1 MRRGALLVLLAA
13 CDSASN
19 PHAEPPP
26 DPDATTGGANVVTFA
41 VDSVVLGDGTG
52 DAGWQMLGYDLDDVV
67 TQADGGA
74 ACDLAPGEP
83 ATNTYDG
90 VQGRD
95 DAFGAIVLP
104 ILTSALGLAHPSDD
118 ETQAAKSGKW
128 TMQLRVTGLDGTP
141 KQTASGLGAELFAS
155 DAIDGGAPAFDPST
169 NWPVSGDSVDGGD
182 VSGAYAVFTDAYV
195 TGGTFV
201 AGARGGVMVPLHL
214 AIPVLGGAATLRLR
228 VHSALVT
235 FDVASGDEIQNGVLA
250 GTLDPD
256 ELAAAVQGTFYR
268 VQCNGNPPDNDTFY
282 QLVDILLDRSNRS
295 GTPCAAISFAMAFHG
310 KRVANPSVV
319 APPPGVIDPCA
330 DAGGQ

>member
-13 CDSASN
+13 CDGT
-19 PHAEPPP
+19 PHDHAEPPP
-26 DPDATTGGANVVTFA
+26 DPDATIGGANVVTFA
-41 VDSVVLGDGTG
+41 VDSVMLGDGTG
-52 DAGWQMLGYDLDDVV
+52 DAGWPMIGYDLDDLV
-67 TQADGGA
+67 TAADGGGA
-74 ACDLAPGEP
+74 GCDLALGEP
-83 ATNTYDG
+83 AANVYDG

-95 DAFGAIVLP
+95 NAFGAIVLP

-118 ETQAAKSGKW
+118 ETQAAKAGKW

-141 KQTASGLGAELFAS
+141 KQTASGLQAQLFAS

-169 NWPVSGDSVDGGD
+169 NWPVSGESVDGGD
-182 VSGAYAVFTDAYV
+182 VGGAYAAFTDAYV

-201 AGARGGVMVPLHL
+201 AGARDSVMVPVHL
-214 AIPVLGGAATLRLR
+214 AIGAATLRLR

-235 FDVASGDEIQNGVLA
+235 FDVASADEIQNGVLA

-268 VQCNGNPPDNDTFY
+268 VQCNGNPPDNDAFY
-282 QLVDILLDRSNRS
+282 QLVDILLDRTNKT
-295 GTPCAAISFAMAFHG
+295 GTACTAISFAMAFHG
-310 KRVANPSVV
+310 KRVANPSIV
-319 APPPGVIDPCA
+319 APPPGVVDPCA